1 MKGGKE
7 IMQNLKINN
16 KVRKYRVWQ
25 NLTQIYFAKKLK
37 ISIHHLRQI
46 ENEFKY
52 PKYQIRARICKYFNV
67 NQDQMFIG
75 E

>member
-16 KVRKYRVWQ
+16 EVRKYRVWQ
-25 NLTQIYFAKKLK
+25 RLTQEYLAKKLK